1 MTETTTGE
9 ITFSHLGNNPAT
21 GEKYGLVTIKVSDN
35 EIIDFKIDASTKYDE
50 LKIGALVAVTYKENQ
65 EADHLIA
72 TKVLNV
78 NNQ

>member
-50 LKIGALVAVTYKENQ
+50 LKIGALVAVTYNENQ